1 MRTIFNNFCQITLL
15 CFHFKINHLPYKIIF
30 NVNDFAM
37 ANTDNFIDKRRFIIR
52 LGKALHKFGTPAYR
66 LEAHL
71 TNVSESLGLFGSFVI
86 TPTSLTFVLSQD
98 HENQDYN
105 HILRVAP
112 GDLDLG
118 SLARA
123 DELVDELT
131 SGQRTLAESIERLD
145 DIANKPNPYGRFLT
159 FLAFGASSGAFAMLM
174 QTSWNDVFWSTLLG
188 MVVCLFTFW
197 AERSKRVTDML
208 EPTSALTSAILA
220 SAIALI
226 DPSINIPL
234 VILSSI
240 IAFIPGLALT
250 LALSELAA
258 RNLMSGTARIMDALM
273 ILFKI
278 YFGGVLGIAL
288 GKMLWGEVAFVEPS
302 HTPEWTVWAAV
313 TTLSISLVILFR
325 CRKKDAPWGIIS
337 GYVAFGASIVGAE
350 YLGVALGAFVGA
362 FALGIY
368 SNIFSR
374 IMNLPSSVV
383 KLLGLVVLV
392 PGSKVYIG
400 LNHAVSG
407 QTMLN
412 ATDIGSQAFLI
423 FMSLVAGLIFA
434 NVALPSRKTL

>member
-1 MRTIFNNFCQITLL
+1 MS
-15 CFHFKINHLPYKIIF
+15 
-30 NVNDFAM
+30 
-37 ANTDNFIDKRRFIIR
+37 NTDNFIDKRRFIIR

-188 MVVCLFTFW
+188 MIVCLFTFW

-208 EPTSALTSAILA
+208 EPISALTSAILA

>member
-1 MRTIFNNFCQITLL
+1 
-15 CFHFKINHLPYKIIF
+15 
-30 NVNDFAM
+30 M

-131 SGQRTLAESIERLD
+131 SGQRTLAEAIERLD

-208 EPTSALTSAILA
+208 EPISALTSAVLA
-220 SAIALI
+220 SAIALV

-278 YFGGVLGIAL
+278 YFGSVLGIAL
-288 GKMLWGEVAFVEPS
+288 GKMLWGEVAFIEPS

-313 TTLSISLVILFR
+313 TTLSISLVILFK

-337 GYVAFGASIVGAE
+337 GYVAFGASIIGAE

-368 SNIFSR
+368 SNIFLTYHELTIKRGES
-374 IMNLPSSVV
+374 
-383 KLLGLVVLV
+383 
-392 PGSKVYIG
+392 Y
-400 LNHAVSG
+400 
-407 QTMLN
+407 
-412 ATDIGSQAFLI
+412 
-423 FMSLVAGLIFA
+423 
-434 NVALPSRKTL
+434 